1 MRNQNKDKF
10 MIIDEINST
19 TAALPVIAASA
30 VHLMPQTKDTSSHLP
45 IVDFVH
51 ITSSARV
58 RSMKLE
64 GLSVAQIA
72 LAMGMKTDEIW
83 AYLQMPPM
91 ASGAFPASV
100 AP

>member
-10 MIIDEINST
+10 MMINEISST
-19 TAALPVIAASA
+19 TSALPVISAATA
-30 VHLMPQTKDTSSHLP
+30 LLMPQTKDTSSHLP
-45 IVDFVH
+45 KVDFVH
-51 ITSSARV
+51 ITSAARV

-72 LAMGMKTDEIW
+72 LAMGMRTDEIW

>member
-1 MRNQNKDKF
+1 MRIQDKDKF
-10 MIIDEINST
+10 MITDKINDT
-19 TAALPVIAASA
+19 LAALPVIAASA
-30 VHLMPQTKDTSSHLP
+30 VLHMPQTKDTPSHLP

-51 ITSSARV
+51 ITSSARA

-83 AYLQMPPM
+83 TYLQMPPM
-91 ASGAFPASV
+91 ASGTFPVSV
-100 AP
+100 SP